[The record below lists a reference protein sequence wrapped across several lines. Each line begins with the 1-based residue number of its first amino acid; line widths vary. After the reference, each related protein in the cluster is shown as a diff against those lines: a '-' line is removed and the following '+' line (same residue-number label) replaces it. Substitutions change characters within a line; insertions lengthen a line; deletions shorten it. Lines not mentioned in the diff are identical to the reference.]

1 MEFVTRM
8 FRWLIYLLG
17 ECSIHLTMQPLC
29 VDAQLRTLELW
40 PGLALSDEEFV
51 GEESFWWCQGGGFG
65 PGW

>member
-1 MEFVTRM
+1 M

-17 ECSIHLTMQPLC
+17 EGGVHLPMQPLC

-51 GEESFWWCQGGGFG
+51 GEQPFCGVRDVGLEFVGR
-65 PGW
+65 